1 MENKIILFGY
11 GFLGKNIYFELE
23 KKGLVVIKTKLEEM
37 KDVIQLDISD
47 HKKISDLIDK
57 EKPDIVINCAGR
69 NDIDFLEKNPE
80 QAIAINSIGPEII
93 AKKCEEY
100 NSRLVHISTDS
111 IFDGQK
117 GMYDENDVPNPKN
130 IYAKTKLEGEKK
142 VTKECS
148 NSVIVRT
155 NFYGID
161 NSRKYLF
168 NNMLEKLK
176 QKQDIIG
183 FDDVHFTPLSVENL
197 SQQITDVTF
206 SNYNGI
212 IHLGSDK
219 KISKYEFCKIM
230 AQKLGFGENYVKQG
244 SIDNLSFIAERPKN
258 TSLNN
263 KVSKSIVKH
272 KSIEFEDWLESK
284 KDEIMELHDL
294 KMCEKFEN
302 KNN

>member
-1 MENKIILFGY
+1 MKTKIILFGY
-11 GFLGKNIYFELE
+11 GFLGKNIYSELE
-23 KKGLVVIKTKLEEM
+23 KKGLSIIKTKLEEM
-37 KDVIQLDISD
+37 KGVIQLDISN

-57 EKPDIVINCAGR
+57 EKPNIVINCIGR

-93 AKKCEEY
+93 AKKCEEH
-100 NSRLVHISTDS
+100 NSRLIHISTDS
-111 IFDGQK
+111 IFDGEK
-117 GMYDENDVPNPKN
+117 GMYDENDLPNPKN
-130 IYAKTKLEGEKK
+130 IYAKTKLEGERK

-161 NSRKYLF
+161 NSQKYLF
-168 NNMLEKLK
+168 NNILEKLK
-176 QKQDIIG
+176 LKEDIIG
-183 FDDVHFTPLSVENL
+183 FDDIYFTPLSVENL

-212 IHLGSDK
+212 IHLGSDD

-230 AQKLGFGENYVKQG
+230 AQKLGFGENYVKPS
-244 SIDNLSFIAERPKN
+244 SIDILSFIAKRPKN

-263 KVSKSIVKH
+263 RLSKSIVKH
-272 KSIEFEDWLESK
+272 KSIGFADWLESK
-284 KDEIMELHDL
+284 KDEIIQLHDL
-294 KMCEKFEN
+294 KN
-302 KNN
+302 V

>member
-1 MENKIILFGY
+1 VENKIILFGY

-294 KMCEKFEN
+294 KN
-302 KNN
+302 V

>member
-93 AKKCEEY
+93 AKKCEEC

-206 SNYNGI
+206 SNYKGI

-219 KISKYEFCKIM
+219 KISKYEFCKSM

-244 SIDNLSFIAERPKN
+244 SIDDFSFIAERPKN

-294 KMCEKFEN
+294 KN
-302 KNN
+302 V

>member
-1 MENKIILFGY
+1 MKNKIILFGY
-11 GFLGKNIYFELE
+11 GFLGKNIYLELE

-230 AQKLGFGENYVKQG
+230 AKKLGFGENYVKQG

-263 KVSKSIVKH
+263 EVSKSIVKH

-294 KMCEKFEN
+294 KN
-302 KNN
+302 V

>member
-294 KMCEKFEN
+294 KN
-302 KNN
+302 V

>member
-93 AKKCEEY
+93 AKKCEEC

-219 KISKYEFCKIM
+219 KISKYEFCKSM

-294 KMCEKFEN
+294 KN
-302 KNN
+302 V

>member
-1 MENKIILFGY
+1 MKNKIILFGY
-11 GFLGKNIYFELE
+11 GFLGKNIYLELE

-117 GMYDENDVPNPKN
+117 GMYDENDIPNPKN

-168 NNMLEKLK
+168 NNMLQKLK

-230 AQKLGFGENYVKQG
+230 AKKLGFGENYVKQG

-263 KVSKSIVKH
+263 EVSKSIVKH

-294 KMCEKFEN
+294 KN
-302 KNN
+302 V

>member
-1 MENKIILFGY
+1 MKNKIILFGY
-11 GFLGKNIYFELE
+11 GFLGKNIYLELE

-93 AKKCEEY
+93 AKKCEEC

-117 GMYDENDVPNPKN
+117 GMYDENDIPNPKN

-168 NNMLEKLK
+168 NNMLQKLK

-294 KMCEKFEN
+294 KN
-302 KNN
+302 V

>member
-93 AKKCEEY
+93 AKKCEEC

-294 KMCEKFEN
+294 KN
-302 KNN
+302 V

>member
-1 MENKIILFGY
+1 MNVKNKIILFGY
-11 GFLGKNIYFELE
+11 GFLGKKIYSELE
-23 KKGLVVIKTKLEEM
+23 KKDTTIIKTKLNKMEN
-37 KDVIQLDISD
+37 VLQLDISD
-47 HKKISDLIDK
+47 HKRISNLIDK
-57 EKPDIVINCAGR
+57 EKPDIIINCAGR

-80 QAIAINSIGPEII
+80 KAKLVNAISPEVI

-100 NSRLVHISTDS
+100 NSRLIHISTDS
-111 IFDGQK
+111 IFDGEK
-117 GMYDENDVPNPKN
+117 GMYNENDIPNPKN
-130 IYAKTKLEGEKK
+130 IYAKTKLQGEKK
-142 VTKECS
+142 VLEGCS

-161 NSRKYLF
+161 NSQKYLF

-294 KMCEKFEN
+294 KN
-302 KNN
+302 V

>member
-1 MENKIILFGY
+1 
-11 GFLGKNIYFELE
+11 
-23 KKGLVVIKTKLEEM
+23 M

-93 AKKCEEY
+93 AKKCEEC

-244 SIDNLSFIAERPKN
+244 SIDDFSFIAERPKN

-294 KMCEKFEN
+294 KN
-302 KNN
+302 V

>member
-23 KKGLVVIKTKLEEM
+23 KQGLVVIKTKLEEM

-93 AKKCEEY
+93 AKKCEEC

-263 KVSKSIVKH
+263 EVSKSIVKH

-294 KMCEKFEN
+294 KN
-302 KNN
+302 V

>member
-93 AKKCEEY
+93 AKKCEEC

-284 KDEIMELHDL
+284 KGEIMELHDL
-294 KMCEKFEN
+294 KN
-302 KNN
+302 V

>member
-1 MENKIILFGY
+1 VENKIILFGY

-93 AKKCEEY
+93 AKKCEEC

-294 KMCEKFEN
+294 KN
-302 KNN
+302 V

>member
-244 SIDNLSFIAERPKN
+244 SIDDFSFIAERPKN

-294 KMCEKFEN
+294 KN
-302 KNN
+302 V